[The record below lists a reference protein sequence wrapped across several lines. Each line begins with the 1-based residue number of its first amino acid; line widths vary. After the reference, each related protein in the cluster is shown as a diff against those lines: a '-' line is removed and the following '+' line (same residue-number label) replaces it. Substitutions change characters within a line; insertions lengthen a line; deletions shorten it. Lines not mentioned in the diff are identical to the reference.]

1 MQNDFTHLNC
11 NFDLL

>member
-1 MQNDFTHLNC
+1 MQNDFAHLNC